1 MSEEVFDYIVVGAG
15 SAGAVLATELAA
27 DGRHSVLL
35 LESGRDDRWI
45 WTKIPAGVYYLIRAE
60 RSMWRFFTEP
70 ETHMNG
76 RRIFW
81 PRGRNLGGSSTV
93 NGMIWVHG
101 DPAEYDHWRDDLGL
115 TGWGHSDLLPHF
127 RAIESFPAGDAAAR
141 GRSGPVR
148 VTEFG
153 PRQPLMDAFLDA
165 CEGAGIART
174 PDYNGGG
181 YDGVGYLQFNTRRG
195 WRQGTREAFLNP
207 ARGRANLRILT
218 EAHAERVLFEGR
230 RATGVEV
237 NAPGGRR
244 QIRARAEVILAA
256 GAIQTP
262 QLLELSGI
270 GGGALLQKLG
280 IEVLQDAPGVGEN
293 AIDHLH
299 TRLSYRCRDVVTMN
313 QIIRN
318 PLRKALMAARFALQG
333 TGLMT
338 CSGQIAHALV
348 RSAPGMTQPDVK
360 IQLHWMSSPD
370 ARDPKRLVLDSFPGV
385 SIGAFPLRPKSRGFV
400 HAQSPDPMAP
410 PAMCANYLAHSDD
423 VETTLAAIRVVRA
436 VAAQA
441 PLQRYGLEEIRPGP
455 EAATEDALMEF
466 VRASSQTSYHPVGTC
481 RMGSDDASVVDER
494 LRVRGVEGLR
504 VADASVFPTM
514 CSANTNAPAMVVGRK
529 AAQMILESV

>member
-1 MSEEVFDYIVVGAG
+1 MSEDVYDYIVVGAG
-15 SAGAVLATELAA
+15 SAGAVLASELSA
-27 DGRHSVLL
+27 DGRHKVLL

-45 WTKIPAGVYYLIRAE
+45 WTKIPAGVYYLIRSE

-70 ETHMNG
+70 EPHMDA

-101 DPAEYDHWRDDLGL
+101 DPAEFDHWRDDLGL
-115 TGWGHSDLLPHF
+115 TGWGHEDLLPHF
-127 RAIESFPAGDAAAR
+127 RAIESFPAGDPAAR
-141 GRSGPVR
+141 GLAGPVR

-165 CEGAGIART
+165 CEGAGIQRAA
-174 PDYNGGG
+174 DYNGGG

-207 ARGRANLRILT
+207 ARGRANLQILT
-218 EAHAERVLFEGR
+218 EAHAERILFEGR
-230 RATGVEV
+230 RAVGVEV
-237 NAPGGRR
+237 NAPDGRR
-244 QIRARAEVILAA
+244 QVRARAEVIVAA
-256 GAIQTP
+256 GAIQSP

-270 GGGALLQKLG
+270 GDGALLQKLG
-280 IEVLQDAPGVGEN
+280 IEVVQDAPGVGEN

-299 TRLSYRCRDVVTMN
+299 TRLSYRCRDAVTMN

-318 PLRKALMAARFALQG
+318 PLRKGLMAARFLLQG

-348 RSAPGMTQPDVK
+348 RSSQSPSQADVK
-360 IQLHWMSSPD
+360 IQFHWMSSPD
-370 ARDPKRLVLDSFPGV
+370 ARDPKRLVLDRFPGV
-385 SIGAFPLRPKSRGFV
+385 SIGAFPLRPRSRGFV

-410 PAMCANYLAHSDD
+410 PAMCGNYLDHPDD
-423 VETTLAAIRVVRA
+423 VQTTLDAIRVVRQ
-436 VAAQA
+436 VAAQPA
-441 PLQRYGLEEIRPGP
+441 LQRFGLEEIRPGP
-455 EAATEDALMEF
+455 GAVTDEALMDF

-481 RMGSDDASVVDER
+481 RMGSDAASVVDER
-494 LRVRGVEGLR
+494 LCVRGVDGLR

-514 CSANTNAPAMVVGRK
+514 CAANTNAPAMVVGRK
-529 AAQMILESV
+529 AAQMILETL